1 MCVKNVWKKIDKI
14 FLSFFIDLRIFFS
27 YNLSNKKMKSFS
39 KLINV
44 NDFDNWNLFFKKFTG
59 CRAFLLHRE
68 SVYLKGR
75 WKARWMHTY

>member
-1 MCVKNVWKKIDKI
+1 MLKLYGRKLIKF

-27 YNLSNKKMKSFS
+27 YNLSNNKMESFS
-39 KLINV
+39 DLINV

-59 CRAFLLHRE
+59 CRAFLLHKE
-68 SVYLKGR
+68 SVYLRGR